1 MRLRNLFIAVACAA
15 FFTACSDPYKGV
27 DPEIAAK
34 AKANIATATPERAEE
49 LTKVLS
55 DLKPEYREGM
65 AYLYA
70 YMPKHDIDTLP
81 VALIKENIEYAYKAY
96 ETYPWVKELPKDIFY
111 NEVLPYACVDETRD
125 SWRPMFI
132 EKFGPMAAASKDMR
146 AAIDTV
152 NKSIREAVDVVYNTK
167 RKKPN
172 QSPRESMEI
181 HMASCTG
188 LSILLIDAFRSVGI
202 PARFAGTPMWVS
214 REGNHNW
221 VEVWLDGEWYV
232 TEYLPEKLNYAWFM
246 PRAGKAD
253 KNDKTTWIYATS
265 YRPTNMLYPLVWNRK
280 DTTVY
285 GIDVTDR
292 YIALYK
298 SQQAEEGKGTPV
310 AIKLFKKEGGEQS
323 SADRIAADVKLI
335 NLNNDVVGQGKTAGP
350 SQDMND
356 YLTIYAPVNGIF
368 DVEYP
373 AADGTLKRKRVNVE
387 GATEVVV
394 FAE

>member
-1 MRLRNLFIAVACAA
+1 
-15 FFTACSDPYKGV
+15 
-27 DPEIAAK
+27 
-34 AKANIATATPERAEE
+34 
-49 LTKVLS
+49 
-55 DLKPEYREGM
+55 
-65 AYLYA
+65 
-70 YMPKHDIDTLP
+70 
-81 VALIKENIEYAYKAY
+81 
-96 ETYPWVKELPKDIFY
+96 
-111 NEVLPYACVDETRD
+111 
-125 SWRPMFI
+125 
-132 EKFGPMAAASKDMR
+132 
-146 AAIDTV
+146 
-152 NKSIREAVDVVYNTK
+152 
-167 RKKPN
+167 
-172 QSPRESMEI
+172 
-181 HMASCTG
+181 
-188 LSILLIDAFRSVGI
+188 
-202 PARFAGTPMWVS
+202 
-214 REGNHNW
+214 
-221 VEVWLDGEWYV
+221 
-232 TEYLPEKLNYAWFM
+232 
-246 PRAGKAD
+246 
-253 KNDKTTWIYATS
+253 
-265 YRPTNMLYPLVWNRK
+265 MLYPLVWNRK